1 VSVSDFFGGEWTLL
15 DEYGETAV
23 EFTSFLDVD
32 IKNEGQALSYP
43 VELGGFAN
51 YNKVESPLEIR
62 VTLAV
67 QGSESDFEHILF
79 QLEDY
84 KREAVKLVVVTPA
97 ALHPSMTLESYSYK
111 RGREAGAGL
120 LAVELSLVEVRE
132 VETQV
137 TTTVIT
143 KPKNPTSAGKTD
155 TGQTQSVLA
164 ATTGGGKTSAEANAG
179 RS

>member
-1 VSVSDFFGGEWTLL
+1 MIGFLDGEWTLL

-23 EFTSFLDVD
+23 SFTSFLDVD
-32 IKNEGQALSYP
+32 IKNDGQALSYP

-62 VTLAV
+62 VTLAA
-67 QGSESDFEHILF
+67 QGSESDFEYILF

-84 KREAVKLVVVTPA
+84 KREAVKLVVVTPS
-97 ALHPSMTLESYSYK
+97 ALHGSMTLESYSYK
-111 RGREAGAGL
+111 RGRESGAGL
-120 LAVELSLVEVRE
+120 LAVELSLIEVRE

-155 TGQTQSVLA
+155 TGKTQTSVLY
-164 ATTGGGKTSAEANAG
+164 ATTH
-179 RS
+179 